1 MSLYIADGQQYFV
14 TDDRFEEFAKKFPNA
29 TDPSGVPILEAREN
43 EELQIMQFDKEER
56 ARKVKKALEDHT
68 KSQEKDTWIERSFG
82 KNFATDFAGDLY
94 RAYRQGVAQGST
106 VDEAFDVFKKGKDIS
121 DEDLKAF
128 VEINKE
134 LETYGP
140 SDEMRQYE
148 KIKEEAGGG
157 VWGFV
162 KGMAATRGA
171 VIPQIIVSSMSSLIT
186 TAFDSEEA
194 IGTAAASAGAGA
206 AAGAAVGASGA
217 AFTAGVSIAAGAK
230 LGALSGFVGGLTGSM
245 ETALTLTELLKE
257 KLDGKEFNEENIRD
271 ILDDDE
277 AFDSVK
283 NKAVARGVAIGAIEG
298 ITAGLSRGVAT
309 NLAKAGKSTGKI
321 ARRTTALEMSG
332 GMGGEFA
339 GQVAAGQ
346 EVDTAEILMEGIA
359 EAKGVVN
366 VSDILLT
373 NKRVYEV
380 NGETRKDGRK
390 EINKILD
397 DVESGK
403 ISEEDAAKMT
413 GKLKATNDKNLQDRI
428 NRVIG
433 DAELKSQIDA
443 KVEGKDR
450 NTLVD
455 LEKKKAQA
463 EADVKKKGIFTKPGA
478 QARLDNIN
486 NQINEIISKYEGVS
500 ETDTKVQERK
510 KLAQEVRS
518 IRLEKT
524 KNFAKVSSEAL
535 GFDPFESFKENS
547 DFVARVV
554 ERIMSQQQYTFDG
567 VEVDLTN
574 MTEEQI
580 NAEANRIA
588 DSANEA
594 DAVNIPTAEGNQ
606 AIAINEEAAYKYGA
620 LDAGSHEVL
629 HGVLRGALSKMDT
642 DTRKAVIAD
651 FKIEVGK
658 NLGENVVQAIENRL
672 KENYGDDIDLLTTD
686 EWFTGL
692 SDIIADETNNITF
705 ENNKGFFN
713 SIKNKVAGLFN
724 KETPYKNLS
733 ISTGQDAFNFIKEYS
748 KNVKEG
754 GLSEAIINFAKKGAA
769 TVVQAGEQELTGGTT
784 SKADAAAKRKEKQK
798 EKKTKETKVTSENKR
813 LQSLEETLTNKQKE
827 TVASFRK
834 KGISKKATD
843 NYIKTKSKENAK
855 GVELNEKY
863 KAEDILANPENYS
876 EAIVVNAMRYT
887 QDGGPIDTGGS
898 ETLTKKLLTEIKQD
912 IKDGISIN
920 SATYAFKDLKKATRK
935 AYEAVQQSLDKKP
948 KTKPTTKPS
957 AKFSK
962 SASDKV
968 QKIYNEKG
976 VSGAFDIIN
985 EFKPI
990 VSKIV
995 ERRSQAPNFD
1005 RQLLT
1010 DEIETGK
1017 RGILDLIR
1025 AYNPDKGVPLAAYI
1039 NQNLPNRA
1047 IEASRRV
1054 LGEEFTQDVTEAKTV
1069 EAEQAAEVDV
1079 TAKPKPKKI
1088 VLAERLGIKDKV
1100 SKAIEKIV
1108 PSLEISKLNF
1118 KNLKNRVP
1126 EITGELFGISS
1137 KKIQNLANLTKKE
1150 LQAAQMFINKN
1161 ADLLINV
1168 LPEGATASG
1177 TATGVPNTLLKAF
1190 YTKTDR
1196 AKMAKTG
1203 SAAGLAV
1210 QQKNKIN
1217 RSEFLETFGIVDGK
1231 PSRTDRNTSARVL
1244 ALANLTGKMITN
1256 QAVRI
1261 QIAQQT
1267 TTATETINNIKEGK
1281 SQAMFSKSFS
1291 KYKLG
1296 DLSKPL
1302 GVKTAPLISIQKEG
1316 KDKVYTSQRDMDAP
1330 YIINN
1335 KPTGETYKEA
1345 YSRILNNFL
1354 EINPQFRNLFRRTT
1368 TGGITGGI
1376 FLTTPEFNKVINAA
1390 NVEQRTFFREKYNK
1404 QTKLSKDFVNVSKK
1418 DTFVKNENKKLP
1430 LLKDIFLAIQEHLK
1444 QNPADIGFF
1453 EDVLKDTGKQQDTFT
1468 RVLAPIKAFP
1478 VDKNK
1483 NPIYNQI
1490 VVEEHTNPQND
1501 IGKSLLAAA
1510 QIGELEKQWKG
1521 IGKSYMQMSLLDA
1534 DDKKINNA
1542 GYKNSMPE
1550 VYYEKILPR
1559 LISGELNLPDGLASV
1574 VRLAESGV
1582 NLNNYYLINEKQTIA
1597 EFFSVD
1603 GIKNIK
1609 KANELVTKQL
1619 TGEVTA
1625 KFSKSISKVN
1635 FKENTDSFK
1644 TLDKAVLFSRSNKNK
1659 TKGITVLDFDDT
1671 LATTESLVKYT
1682 TPDGKTGTLNAEQFA
1697 STYEDLQDQGY
1708 TFDFSDFNKVV
1719 KGKLAPLFQKA
1730 LKLQGK
1736 FGPEN
1741 MFVLT
1746 ARPPAAQKAIFDF
1759 LKANGLN
1766 IPLKN
1771 ITGLGNSTSEA
1782 KALWMADKV
1791 AEGYNDFYFADDALQ
1806 NVQAVKNML
1815 NQFDVKSKVQQ
1826 AKVKFSKSMSKKFND
1841 ILEQSTGVES
1851 EQVFSKAE
1859 AKLKGRKGR
1868 YTSIIPPSAQD
1879 FMGLLYN
1886 FVGKGKLGEQQIEFF
1901 KKALVD
1907 PFASSTRS

>member
-29 TDPSGVPILEAREN
+29 TDPNGVPILKAREN

-68 KSQEKDTWIERSFG
+68 KSQEKDTWIERTLG
-82 KNFATDFAGDLY
+82 KNAVTDFAGDLY
-94 RAYRQGVAQGST
+94 RAARQGIAQGKT

-121 DEDLKAF
+121 EEDLKAF

-162 KGMAATRGA
+162 KGMAMTRGA
-171 VIPQIIVSSMSSLIT
+171 VIPQIIVSSMASLIT

-194 IGTAAASAGAGA
+194 AGTAAASAGAGA

-443 KVEGKDR
+443 RVEGEDR
-450 NTLVD
+450 TTLVD

-588 DSANEA
+588 DSANQA

-629 HGVLRGALSKMDT
+629 HGVLRGTLSKMDI

-658 NLGENVVQAIENRL
+658 NLGENVVQLIENKL
-672 KENYGDDIDLLTTD
+672 KENYGDTIDLLTTD

-692 SDIIADETNNITF
+692 SDIIADENNNITF

-713 SIKNKVAGLFN
+713 GIKNKVASLFN

-754 GLSEAIINFAKKGAA
+754 GLSEAMINFAKKGAA

-843 NYIKTKSKENAK
+843 NYIKNKAKENVK
-855 GVELNEKY
+855 GNKLSEKY
-863 KAEDILANPENYS
+863 KAEDLLANPE
-876 EAIVVNAMRYT
+876 
-887 QDGGPIDTGGS
+887 G
-898 ETLTKKLLTEIKQD
+898 KKLADLVSAHNLIFGDGNVPSRSVSDILYQSPDLRTKVLTNTNVIDYKVQQ
-912 IKDGISIN
+912 
-920 SATYAFKDLKKATRK
+920 ALL
-935 AYEAVQQSLDKKP
+935 AYEAYAGAQDSQGKKS

-1079 TAKPKPKKI
+1079 AAKPKPKKI

-1267 TTATETINNIKEGK
+1267 TTAAETINNIKEGK

-1291 KYKLG
+1291 RYKTG

-1316 KDKVYTSQRDMDAP
+1316 KDKVYASQRDMDAP
-1330 YIINN
+1330 YTINN
-1335 KPTGETYKEA
+1335 KPTGETYQEA
-1345 YSRILNNFL
+1345 YSRMLNNFL
-1354 EINPQFRNLFRRTT
+1354 KVNPQFRNLFRRTT
-1368 TGGITGGI
+1368 TGGIIGGI

-1390 NVEQRTFFREKYNK
+1390 NVEQRTAFKQAYNK
-1404 QTKLSKDFVNVSKK
+1404 SKKLMKSFVTLSKQEG
-1418 DTFVKNENKKLP
+1418 FVKAENKKLP

-1444 QNPADIGFF
+1444 QNPTDIGFF

-1468 RVLAPIKAFP
+1468 RVLAPIKGYP
-1478 VDKNK
+1478 VDKNGK
-1483 NPIYNQI
+1483 AITNKE
-1490 VVEEHTNPQND
+1490 VVEEHTNPQNE
-1501 IGKSLLAAA
+1501 IGKALLAAA
-1510 QIGELEKQWKG
+1510 QIGEVNKMWKG
-1521 IGKSYMQMSLLDA
+1521 IGKSYMQLSLLKT
-1534 DDKKINNA
+1534 DDNKINNA
-1542 GYKNSMPE
+1542 GYQTSMPE

-1559 LISGELNLPDGLASV
+1559 LLSGELNLPDGLVSV
-1574 VRLAESGV
+1574 VRLAESGI

-1597 EFFSVD
+1597 EFFNVD

-1730 LKLQGK
+1730 LKLQSK

-1791 AEGYNDFYFADDALQ
+1791 AEGYNDFYFADDA
-1806 NVQAVKNML
+1806 
-1815 NQFDVKSKVQQ
+1815 F
-1826 AKVKFSKSMSKKFND
+1826 
-1841 ILEQSTGVES
+1841 
-1851 EQVFSKAE
+1851 
-1859 AKLKGRKGR
+1859 
-1868 YTSIIPPSAQD
+1868 
-1879 FMGLLYN
+1879 
-1886 FVGKGKLGEQQIEFF
+1886 
-1901 KKALVD
+1901 
-1907 PFASSTRS
+1907 